1 MKNIP
6 IGEVLKEYGY
16 ITEEQLQQVL
26 DYQKQSGTKSRIGD
40 LLIELGYITELQKLE
55 TLGKRLNYE
64 LVDIN
69 TYKVDSE
76 AVKMVPKQT
85 ATKYH
90 AIAIGKDEEGLVLA
104 INDPLDFY
112 GIEEI
117 RQTTSMHMTIVLAPL
132 SDIDT
137 AIDFYYSE
145 IDAKMAASDANEMAG
160 TDEVNFFQ
168 EEFANDEDSQ
178 VPVVRLLNSLLIKGY
193 NTNVSDIHI
202 EPFEKETVIR
212 MRTDGILMPYVTVT
226 PALHQGLVART
237 KILAHMDI
245 AEKRLPQDGHFK
257 ITLGNVELNIRV
269 SVIPTVYGEKVVMR
283 YLNSNTP
290 IDLAGTFGMTQD
302 NYEKFAEIMK
312 NPNGIIYITGP
323 TGSGKTTTMYMALE
337 YFSKKPVNI
346 STIEDPVERNLNA
359 INQMQVNNT
368 AGLTFETGLRAL
380 LRQDPDIIMI
390 GETRDNETA
399 MISARAAITGHLVL
413 STLHTNDA
421 ISTIVRIRDMGVEN
435 YLIAGSL
442 VGVLAQRLARKICP
456 NCMETYTPS
465 PEDIK
470 VLGKPVSVLKR
481 GRGCH
486 MCSNTGYKGRIAI
499 HEIIDID
506 PVVRKMITDGKPIE
520 NVYQYMKDVRQMVT
534 LTDSMRELVLSCV
547 TTIEEMVRIT
557 FNI

>member
-1 MKNIP
+1 MH
-6 IGEVLKEYGY
+6 
-16 ITEEQLQQVL
+16 IT
-26 DYQKQSGTKSRIGD
+26 I
-40 LLIELGYITELQKLE
+40 
-55 TLGKRLNYE
+55 
-64 LVDIN
+64 
-69 TYKVDSE
+69 
-76 AVKMVPKQT
+76 M
-85 ATKYH
+85 
-90 AIAIGKDEEGLVLA
+90 
-104 INDPLDFY
+104 
-112 GIEEI
+112 
-117 RQTTSMHMTIVLAPL
+117 LAPL
-132 SDIDT
+132 NDIDT

-145 IDAKMAASDANEMAG
+145 IDAKMAASDANEMAEA
-160 TDEVNFFQ
+160 DEVNFFQ
-168 EEFANDEDSQ
+168 EEFADDEDSQ

-212 MRTDGILMPYVTVT
+212 MRTDGMLMPYVTVT

-257 ITLGNVELNIRV
+257 ITLDSVELNIRV

-302 NYEKFAEIMK
+302 NYEKFSEIMK

-346 STIEDPVERNLNA
+346 STIEDPVERNLSA

-465 PEDIK
+465 AEDIK
-470 VLGKPVSVLKR
+470 VLGRPVSVLKR

-499 HEIIDID
+499 HEIVDID

-534 LTDSMRELVLSCV
+534 LTDSMRELVLSGV

>member
-1 MKNIP
+1 MH
-6 IGEVLKEYGY
+6 
-16 ITEEQLQQVL
+16 IT
-26 DYQKQSGTKSRIGD
+26 I
-40 LLIELGYITELQKLE
+40 
-55 TLGKRLNYE
+55 
-64 LVDIN
+64 
-69 TYKVDSE
+69 
-76 AVKMVPKQT
+76 M
-85 ATKYH
+85 
-90 AIAIGKDEEGLVLA
+90 
-104 INDPLDFY
+104 
-112 GIEEI
+112 
-117 RQTTSMHMTIVLAPL
+117 LAPL
-132 SDIDT
+132 NDIDT

-145 IDAKMAASDANEMAG
+145 IDAKMAASDANEMAEA
-160 TDEVNFFQ
+160 DEVNFFQ
-168 EEFANDEDSQ
+168 EEFADDEDSQ

-212 MRTDGILMPYVTVT
+212 MRTDGMLMPYVTVT

-257 ITLGNVELNIRV
+257 ITLDSVELNIRV
-269 SVIPTVYGEKVVMR
+269 SVISTVYGEKVVMR

-302 NYEKFAEIMK
+302 NYEKFSEIMK

-346 STIEDPVERNLNA
+346 STIEDPVERNLSA

-465 PEDIK
+465 AEDIK
-470 VLGKPVSVLKR
+470 VLGRPVSVLKR

-499 HEIIDID
+499 HEIVDID

-534 LTDSMRELVLSCV
+534 LTDSMRELVLSGV